1 MMKVQDIKQM
11 YDDIVEIIGDGGLYK
26 TQILINEHN
35 IQIKTD
41 LGVNAKRVQKLDE
54 YFGEEAYISATNG
67 MIYLQYHLPSIE

>member
-11 YDDIVEIIGDGGLYK
+11 YDDIVEIIGNGGLYK
-26 TQILINEHN
+26 TQVVINEHN

-54 YFGEEAYISATNG
+54 YFGEEAYISAKNG
-67 MIYLQYHLPSIE
+67 MIRLQYHLPSIE